1 MAKNTNSIIESPAIG
16 KKISRR
22 DILKTAGVGGVGVIL
37 GASGL
42 GGLLSISES
51 KATTKE
57 DHNIVPFYGKHQ
69 SGITT
74 KTQNHVYFVSLDV
87 TTSKK
92 NELVQLFKE
101 WTKAAALL
109 SEGKAVGDLSSN
121 EFLPPKDTGEA
132 AGLSASNLTITFGV
146 GPSLFVKDNQ
156 DRFGLR
162 TYQPKELVDLPKF
175 PLDALEDQWTGG
187 DLCIQACADDLQV
200 AFHAVRNLI
209 RIARGKATLRWTQTG
224 FQRTKQADT
233 KNETPRNLFG
243 FKDGTVNPDVNDEKE
258 MNKQVWVQ
266 PGDGPDWLVNG
277 SYLVVRRI
285 QMFIEVWDRT
295 TLKEQE
301 NTFGRYRDSGAPFGQ
316 KNEFDPLDL
325 DHKND
330 KGEFHLPIDSHTRL
344 SRGDGSQQILRRAY
358 SYSDG
363 IDLKTGSFDA
373 GLLFLCFQ
381 RAPSRQFI
389 PIQHRLAKMDKL
401 NEYTSH
407 KGSAIFA
414 CLPGT
419 KPGGFIGETLFN

>member
-1 MAKNTNSIIESPAIG
+1 MVKNPNIIDESLVIE

-42 GGLLSISES
+42 GGLLSITES

-57 DHNIVPFYGKHQ
+57 AHEIVPFYGKQQ

-92 NELVQLFKE
+92 EDLVQLFKD

-132 AGLSASNLTITFGV
+132 AGLSPSNLTVTFGV

-156 DRFGLR
+156 DRFGLKHK
-162 TYQPKELVDLPKF
+162 QPKELMDLPKF
-175 PLDALEDQWTGG
+175 PLDALEDEWTGG

-209 RIARGKATLRWTQTG
+209 RIARGKAILRWAQTG
-224 FQRTKQADT
+224 FQRTKQADP

-243 FKDGTVNPDVNDEKE
+243 FKDGTANPDVNNEE
-258 MNKQVWVQ
+258 QMNKQVWVQ
-266 PGDGPDWLVNG
+266 PGDGPNWLANG

-295 TLKEQE
+295 TLKDQE
-301 NTFGRYRDSGAPFGQ
+301 NTFGRYRENGAPIGQKTEFEKLDLKQ
-316 KNEFDPLDL
+316 KNE
-325 DHKND
+325 
-330 KGEFHLPIDSHTRL
+330 KGEYSIPADSHTRL
-344 SRGDGSQQILRRAY
+344 SHGDGSQQILRRAY

-363 IDLKTGSFDA
+363 MDLKTGSFDA

-381 RAPSRQFI
+381 RAPSKQFI
-389 PIQHRLAKMDKL
+389 PIQNRLATMDKL
-401 NEYTSH
+401 NEYISH
-407 KGSAIFA
+407 RGSAIFA

>member
-1 MAKNTNSIIESPAIG
+1 MAKNTNIIDESSVIG

-57 DHNIVPFYGKHQ
+57 AHDIVPFYGKHQ

-92 NELVQLFKE
+92 EELVQLFKD
-101 WTKAAALL
+101 WTKAAGLL
-109 SEGKAVGDLSSN
+109 TEGKAVGDLSSN

-132 AGLSASNLTITFGV
+132 AGLSASNLTVTFGV
-146 GPSLFVKDNQ
+146 GPSLFVKDNL
-156 DRFGLR
+156 DRFGLKHK
-162 TYQPKELVDLPKF
+162 QPKELVDLPKF
-175 PLDALEDQWTGG
+175 PLDALEDEWTGG

-209 RIARGKATLRWTQTG
+209 RIARGKAILRWAQTG
-224 FQRTKQADT
+224 FQRTKQADP

-243 FKDGTVNPDVNDEKE
+243 FKDGTANPDVNNEE
-258 MNKQVWVQ
+258 QMNKQVWVQ
-266 PGDGPDWLVNG
+266 PGDGPNWLANG

-295 TLKEQE
+295 TLKDQE
-301 NTFGRYRDSGAPFGQ
+301 NTFGRYRENGAPIGQKSEFEKLNLKQ
-316 KNEFDPLDL
+316 KNE
-325 DHKND
+325 
-330 KGEFHLPIDSHTRL
+330 KGEYSIPADSHTRV
-344 SRGDGSQQILRRAY
+344 SHGDGSQQILRRAY

-363 IDLKTGSFDA
+363 MDLKTGSFDA

-381 RAPSRQFI
+381 RAPSKQFI
-389 PIQHRLAKMDKL
+389 PIQNRLAMMDKL
-401 NEYTSH
+401 NEYISH
-407 KGSAIFA
+407 RGSAIFA